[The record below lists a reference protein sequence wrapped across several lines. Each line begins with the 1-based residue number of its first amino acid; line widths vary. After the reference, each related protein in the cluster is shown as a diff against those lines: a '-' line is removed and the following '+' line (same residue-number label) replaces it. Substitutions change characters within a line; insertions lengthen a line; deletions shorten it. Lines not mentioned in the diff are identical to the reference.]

1 MLKIQTWEESPEPIV
16 VWNPNWFKI
25 EKLGHKLNTVE
36 EKAKQAHFKRIIGMP
51 TKVKKLSNSEV
62 DYHKLPCKD

>member
-1 MLKIQTWEESPEPIV
+1 MKGKSIV

-25 EKLGHKLNTVE
+25 EKSRHKLNTVE
-36 EKAKQAHFKRIIGMP
+36 EKAKQAHVKRIIGMP
-51 TKVKKLSNSEV
+51 TKVNKLSNSEV